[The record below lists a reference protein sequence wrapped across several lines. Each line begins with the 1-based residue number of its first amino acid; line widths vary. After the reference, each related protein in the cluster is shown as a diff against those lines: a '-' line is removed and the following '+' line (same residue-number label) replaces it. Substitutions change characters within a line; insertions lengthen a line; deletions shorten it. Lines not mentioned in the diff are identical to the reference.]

1 MKKSKIIAIV
11 LAVAIGFSVP
21 FVTNTSKDDEGTLV
35 KAEVP
40 VAAYAAATEPT
51 TENTKVTEQS
61 TITTKSTFKQY
72 TMYVKVGTA
81 NVRSGPSKNNKV
93 VKTYH
98 KGKKLTIL
106 QKKGDWRRIGKNL
119 WINKSTI
126 TNKDPMGTY
135 KGVKLKYNGKYN
147 VCKSPLTRR
156 MGVKYFQ
163 DHKETY
169 YSQKVL
175 PGNGLKIPGRH
186 VADDGTIR
194 DKDGYIVV
202 SCNYIKYGSKIMTS
216 LGPAK
221 RYDCGDMTGKWI
233 DIYVNW

>member
-1 MKKSKIIAIV
+1 MKKSKIIAFV
-11 LAVAIGFSVP
+11 LAVIIGFSIPV
-21 FVTNTSKDDEGTLV
+21 VTGASMEGTEA

-40 VAAYAAATEPT
+40 VAAYAAAAEPT
-51 TENTKVTEQS
+51 TEKAKVTKQS
-61 TITTKSTFKQY
+61 TTTTKPTFEKY
-72 TMYVKVGTA
+72 TMYICVGTA
-81 NVRSGPSKNNKV
+81 NVRNKPSEKGKI

-98 KGKKLTIL
+98 KGKKVTVYE
-106 QKKGDWRRIGKNL
+106 KKGDWRRVGKNL
-119 WINKSTI
+119 WIKKSTI
-126 TNKDPMGTY
+126 SKKDPMGTY
-135 KGVKLKYNGKYN
+135 KGVKLKYNGRYN
-147 VCKSPLTRR
+147 VCKNPLTSR

-163 DHKETY
+163 GHKETY
-169 YSQKVL
+169 YSQRVL
-175 PGNGLKIPGRH
+175 PGLGLKIPGRH

-221 RYDCGDMTGKWI
+221 RYDCGSMTGKWI